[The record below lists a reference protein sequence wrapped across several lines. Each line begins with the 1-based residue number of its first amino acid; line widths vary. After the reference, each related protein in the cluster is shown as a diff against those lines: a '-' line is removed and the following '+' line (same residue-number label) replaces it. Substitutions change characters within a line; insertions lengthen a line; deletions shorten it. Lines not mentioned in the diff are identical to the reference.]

1 MPKPSGTNSPKAS
14 NTNSERNETKS
25 QGVSLSATYAFRRR
39 QGRARYY
46 GGNSSGDP
54 PLPIPNREVK
64 PARAYDTAIPSGKV
78 GSRQFLR
85 PSGSSDSDGLF
96 FCPLAPRSCTL
107 PSVAGLR
114 LVIITWQ
121 SETFQM
127 TCITRL
133 CRKIKRGLVG
143 RYFTLA
149 DPDGVFL
156 YVQEI
161 ARHSIAQFYHDCRI
175 EGRQGLSIH

>member
-1 MPKPSGTNSPKAS
+1 MPKPSGTNSPRAS
-14 NTNSERNETKS
+14 NTNSETRLY
-25 QGVSLSATYAFRRR
+25 QGVSLSATYALPAETKAGRR
-39 QGRARYY
+39 YC

-64 PARAYDTAIPSGKV
+64 PARAYDTAIPSGQV

-127 TCITRL
+127 TCITKL

-175 EGRQGLSIH
+175 EGRQGLSIL

>member
-1 MPKPSGTNSPKAS
+1 MSQPSGTNSPKAS

-78 GSRQFLR
+78 GSRQFKTKSSAVSNDCRAFLF
-85 PSGSSDSDGLF
+85 SGSAGKQAMHHERAALPCGSRCRRRG
-96 FCPLAPRSCTL
+96 AARS
-107 PSVAGLR
+107 LR
-114 LVIITWQ
+114 SRACGLVIIT
-121 SETFQM
+121 
-127 TCITRL
+127 
-133 CRKIKRGLVG
+133 
-143 RYFTLA
+143 
-149 DPDGVFL
+149 
-156 YVQEI
+156 
-161 ARHSIAQFYHDCRI
+161 
-175 EGRQGLSIH
+175 